1 MEYLDFESPLKELED
16 QLAECKLIGDKS
28 EIDVSETCEK
38 LLTKIDITKRDIYNN
53 ISPWQRVQLSRH
65 PSRPYTLDYIQA
77 LNVCVSLS
85 FNKRFIFRIA
95 WRQEYR

>member
-38 LLTKIDITKRDIYNN
+38 LLTKIDIT
-53 ISPWQRVQLSRH
+53 
-65 PSRPYTLDYIQA
+65 
-77 LNVCVSLS
+77 
-85 FNKRFIFRIA
+85 
-95 WRQEYR
+95 